1 MDYTIKIGAEAGQG
15 LQTIGPGLARVFS
28 RAGYHVFCNQDYE
41 SRVRGGH
48 NLYQIRFSDKP
59 IGCLRERVDVLV
71 ALDAETIPLHL
82 PELAEHGT
90 TVYDSLSLKKTF
102 DDPRCLDVS
111 FSGIAQEA
119 GGNHVMANTAA
130 LGAILGMLGMEV
142 DPLLAILEDSL
153 GNKGGEVVEANLR
166 VARAGH
172 DAAKRDCPRCDFQ
185 VAEAGPPRMI
195 LDGAQALALGAIA
208 SGCNFYSGYPMTPST
223 GIMQFLSARSEEFG
237 ILVEQAEDEIS
248 AINMVLGASFAG
260 ARAMTA
266 TSGGGFALMVEG
278 LSLAAMT
285 ETPVVIG
292 LGQRPGPAT
301 GLPTRTEQ
309 ADLLYA
315 TFAAHGEFPRVI
327 FAPGDLE
334 QAFFLIN
341 KAFDLTEKYQV
352 PAIVLFDQYLADILA
367 TVEPFE
373 LERLRGVD
381 YRLRG
386 EAFRSLGEY
395 RRYAYDESGVS
406 PLAVPGDAPHLV
418 VADSDEHDQDGH
430 LIEDKETRVRMVEKR
445 LHNKLPRLR
454 TEMAPPLLYGDDDPE
469 TVLIGWGSTLGLLR
483 EAVDELSGGRRIALL
498 HFSEVYPFPATDRF
512 DYLSLLGKAK
522 RTICVENNARGQFAL
537 LLRQET
543 GFKPDGA
550 VLKYDGRPFTL
561 EGLLE
566 ELNDA
571 IT

>member
-1 MDYTIKIGAEAGQG
+1 MDYTVKIGGEAGQG
-15 LQTIGPGLARVFS
+15 IQTIGPGLARVFS

-48 NLYQIRFSDKP
+48 NLYQIRFSDKAV
-59 IGCLRERVDVLV
+59 GCLRERVDVLV
-71 ALDAETIPLHL
+71 ALDGETIPLHL
-82 PELAEHGT
+82 PELKESGT
-90 TVYDSLSLKKTF
+90 AIYDSRYLKKTF
-102 DDPRCLDVS
+102 DDPRCLDVP
-111 FSGIAQEA
+111 FAGIAQEV
-119 GGNHVMANTAA
+119 GGDRVMANTAA
-130 LGAILGMLGMEV
+130 LGAVLGMLGMEV
-142 DPLLAILEDSL
+142 EPLLAILGDSL
-153 GNKGGEVVEANLR
+153 GKKSGEVIEANLR
-166 VARAGH
+166 VAMAGH
-172 DAAKRDCPRCDFQ
+172 DAAVRDCPRCDFQ
-185 VAEAGPPRMI
+185 VAKAGPSRLMME
-195 LDGAQALALGAIA
+195 GAQALALGAIA

-223 GIMQFLSARSEEFG
+223 GIMQFLSAHGEEFG
-237 ILVEQAEDEIS
+237 VLVEQAEDEIS

-285 ETPVVIG
+285 ETPVVIA

-315 TFAAHGEFPRVI
+315 TFTAHGEFPRVV

-334 QAFFLIN
+334 QAFFLVN
-341 KAFDLTEKYQV
+341 KAFDLSEKYQV
-352 PAIVLFDQYLADILA
+352 PALVLFDQYLADILA
-367 TVEPFE
+367 TVEPFA
-373 LERLRGVD
+373 LERLSGED

-386 EAFRSLGEY
+386 EAFRSLKEY
-395 RRYAYDESGVS
+395 QRYAYDESGVS

-430 LIEDKETRVRMVEKR
+430 LIEDAETRVRMVEKR
-445 LHNKLPRLR
+445 LYLKLPRLR
-454 TEMAPPLLYGDDDPE
+454 AEMAPPLLYGDDDPE

-483 EAVDELSGGRRIALL
+483 ESVDELSASRRVALL
-498 HFSEVYPFPATDRF
+498 HFSEIYPFPATDRF
-512 DYLSLLGKAK
+512 DYLSVLGKAK
-522 RTICVENNARGQFAL
+522 RTICVESNARGQFAL

-561 EGLLE
+561 ESLLE
-566 ELNDA
+566 ELHDA